1 MHLCAFLI
9 LSFAFAP
16 PHPHSLP
23 TPRLKVHCRQA
34 QDAPL
39 HFPDSFFWPPPFLF
53 FPLKVHWWRAQAV
66 RFMLRWPSA
75 HLCHVI
81 NQQRHT
87 AYGMH
92 VANRIARFAETQ
104 SELIAAIKAASH
116 PTASTNS
123 TSSTDSTNTGSLA
136 AEAAAVGG
144 MSFASS
150 AVRAALA
157 RAPWAFHSPPYSLAQ
172 DQAAVQ
178 GGVEGVEGVG
188 AVGAVGSGGGRRC
201 DAVGGGGSSA
211 AEAVSKL
218 AGEVRRGDERRR
230 EVGRGEAVIDSLA
243 LYRDWTFLYSSNVRQ
258 AATANNTREY
268 DDKQSVAASFASLL
282 IASQADVFIGTLG
295 SNWSRLMNELRS
307 TNGRLFNPFIALN
320 DGEW

>member
-1 MHLCAFLI
+1 LLLSRPLLPSPPSRCTAGRHRMHLCAFLI

-116 PTASTNS
+116 TTASTNS
-123 TSSTDSTNTGSLA
+123 TSSTDSSNTGSLA
-136 AEAAAVGG
+136 AEAVAVGG

-230 EVGRGEAVIDSLA
+230 EVGRGEVAHEAYMVRPLVAVH
-243 LYRDWTFLYSSNVRQ
+243 VRGTDKEEEMGLLGLPVYMYFAHQ
-258 AATANNTREY
+258 VRLLLPDLRHAWINTE
-268 DDKQSVAASFASLL
+268 
-282 IASQADVFIGTLG
+282 SQ
-295 SNWSRLMNELRS
+295 
-307 TNGRLFNPFIALN
+307 
-320 DGEW
+320 